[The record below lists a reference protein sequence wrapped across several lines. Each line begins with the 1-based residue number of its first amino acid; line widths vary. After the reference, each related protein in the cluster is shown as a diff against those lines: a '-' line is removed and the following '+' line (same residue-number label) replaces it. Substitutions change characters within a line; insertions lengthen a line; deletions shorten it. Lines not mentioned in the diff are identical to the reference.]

1 MKIIKSQ
8 LKILIE
14 NFLSEDA
21 EWLSDDEDD
30 LNLEPGLEEKVNK
43 AFELSKNKIILELK
57 SSNTDNQNISQ
68 DIISSAI
75 KIINKTHLH
84 TTDVIDIKFKGIK
97 ALAFHASY
105 GDDSGEDRD
114 VLHYSKIPKG
124 INVPE
129 SILSSMTSDPLNNPL
144 IIVFNLYAQK
154 SSESALSSLLLHEVG
169 HIKNSVIKALSDKA
183 GIGPQASFNVDQ
195 VKAALRK
202 DLVKGNKRQI
212 AEYIIFHDKPKRIG
226 DSKSEKAL
234 VLRLS
239 MYYQGLYEEP
249 ADDLGVEELAVRLS
263 ALKRNSGA
271 LEDFKAG
278 ERDYQYFA
286 NKYNTDVADIMLF
299 VDEGTTL
306 EAIDKIVSLDKESK
320 KSVTV

>member
-14 NFLSEDA
+14 NFLSEDND
-21 EWLSDDEDD
+21 WLSDDEDD
-30 LNLEPGLEEKVNK
+30 LSLEPGLKGKVNK
-43 AFELSKNKIILELK
+43 AFNAAKVKVISELK
-57 SSNTDNQNISQ
+57 NSNTDNQNISQ
-68 DIISSAI
+68 EIIDSTI

-105 GDDSGEDRD
+105 GDESGKDRD
-114 VLHYSKIPKG
+114 VLHYNKIPEG
-124 INVPE
+124 IDVPE
-129 SILSSMTSDPLNNPL
+129 SILSSMASDPLNNPL
-144 IIVFNLYAQK
+144 VIVFNLYAQK
-154 SSESALSSLLLHEVG
+154 SSESALSSLLLHEIG
-169 HIKNSVIKALSDKA
+169 HIKNSIIKALSDKT
-183 GIGPQASFNVDQ
+183 GIGPQSNFNVDQ
-195 VKAALRK
+195 VRAALRK
-202 DLVKGNKRQI
+202 DLVRGNKQQI

-226 DSKSEKAL
+226 DSKAEKAL
-234 VLRLS
+234 VLSLA
-239 MYYQGLYEEP
+239 MYYHGLHEDP

-271 LEDFKAG
+271 LEDFKSG
-278 ERDYQYFA
+278 KRDYQYFV

-306 EAIDKIVSLDKESK
+306 EAINKIVKLDKQPS